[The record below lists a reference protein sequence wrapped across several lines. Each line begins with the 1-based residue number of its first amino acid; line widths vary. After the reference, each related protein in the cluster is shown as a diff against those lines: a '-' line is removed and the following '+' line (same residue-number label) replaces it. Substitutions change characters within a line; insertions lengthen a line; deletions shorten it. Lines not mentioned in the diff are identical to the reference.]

1 VCWDVKYAE
10 VAMIQGAEWSMVKLE
25 LGEHSGSLYKE
36 LQREQESSSMEML
49 GKLQNTDKY

>member
-1 VCWDVKYAE
+1 MCWDVKYAE